1 MSKWIKKGD
10 KVVILAGNDRGKI
23 GEVIARQEERILVS
37 GVNIRKRHMKRRAKA
52 GAGEIHEV
60 ERPIHVS
67 KVSLCTAEG
76 KPVKAKVRSAGR
88 SKELYY
94 LEGSKEVSLREV
106 RKG

>member
-10 KVVILAGNDRGKI
+10 KVVILTGNDRGKS

-37 GVNIRKRHMKRRAKA
+37 GVNIRKRHMKRRAKT

-60 ERPIHVS
+60 ERPIHIS
-67 KVSLCTAEG
+67 KVCLCNAEG
-76 KPVKAKVRSAGR
+76 KPVKARVRASGK

-94 LEGSKEVSLREV
+94 LDAGKEVSLREV